1 MLADA
6 QAARDSLSAAL
17 DAAAADLAA
26 YNAGMTA
33 SLSATVSDEIDAFA
47 TGADAIA
54 ADFDARADAGLAR
67 FNGFMDDA
75 LTRWA
80 YWLKYTYG
88 YQGYESSIYQDF
100 DPSENYSDILGFPAG
115 DGAYSDLGTQGPDLA
130 NSGEV
135 QLPAG
140 GYGYGGAGGVDYVFS
155 GDAAA
160 EAYGKF
166 IGPSSDFFDGSI
178 LDPLDEKKGL
188 IDQTPSRYH

>member
-6 QAARDSLSAAL
+6 QAARDSLMAAL

-33 SLSATVSDEIDAFA
+33 SLSATVSDETDAFA

-67 FNGFMDDA
+67 FNGLMDDA

-100 DPSENYSDILGFPAG
+100 DPAENYSDILGFPAG

-140 GYGYGGAGGVDYVFS
+140 GFGYGGRGGVDYVFS

-188 IDQTPSRYH
+188 IDQTHTRYH